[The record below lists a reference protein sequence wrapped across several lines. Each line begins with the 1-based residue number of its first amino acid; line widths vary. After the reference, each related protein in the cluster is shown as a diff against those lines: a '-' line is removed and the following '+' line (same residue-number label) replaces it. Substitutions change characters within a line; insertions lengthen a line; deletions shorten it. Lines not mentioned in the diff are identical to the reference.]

1 MHQITCRYRKV
12 CWRPT
17 VTLLL
22 TPLHRQKDMY
32 RDSSYVIA
40 KDFTMTPK
48 NTTHV
53 IRDMPWKAKQ
63 KINIMKSASH
73 AYI

>member
-1 MHQITCRYRKV
+1 MLETYCHFIVDAASSPKNIYQ
-12 CWRPT
+12 
-17 VTLLL
+17 
-22 TPLHRQKDMY
+22 
-32 RDSSYVIA
+32 DSSYVIA